1 MRRLFAIFTLLLLTV
16 GTAFGKKT
24 SVEVS
29 HTTLYNKKYN
39 YTHTITLDWGDGT
52 LRWSSSLN
60 NKEVVAPSRLTMVTD
75 RGIWGENIDR
85 ASIKHTDIIEYEAH
99 EHHGAVVNFGD
110 YSVEIRATFDGVA
123 YRFIS
128 NIEGDYK
135 IVDELAEFS
144 FNEDDMAW
152 IPYVNF
158 RPDAT
163 SDYATQFET
172 SFENIYTH
180 TAIKDIDWR
189 RLIFAPVVVEHKG
202 IKAWIS
208 ESNLEDYPG
217 MFLSNRDGDGVLDT
231 EFAPRPKEVEQGGY
245 NMLQGMVKSRHNY
258 IAECHGSRS
267 FPWRVVVIGE
277 EDCELANNNL
287 VWELADECRLEDTS
301 WIKPGKVAW
310 EWWNDWGLE
319 GVGFEVGI
327 NNDTY
332 KYYIDFASRY
342 GIEYVILDE
351 GWSVKGEADLMK
363 VVPEIDIKELVDYAA
378 ERNVGI
384 ILWAGYWALNRDIEG
399 LCKHYSELGVKGWKV
414 DFLDRDDQEMV
425 EFVYDLAEI
434 AAKYHLLVDYH
445 GVYKPTG
452 LNKTY
457 PNAINFEG
465 VHGLETMKWLGAEHD
480 QITYDV
486 TLPFIR
492 GAAGPMDYT
501 QGAMRNA
508 AKGYYYP
515 DYSRPMSQG
524 TRCHQLA
531 MYIVYNAPLT
541 MLCDSPTNYEK
552 EPEFTE
558 FLASIPTTWMHWGCY
573 SGQIGEYIVT
583 YSRADYKTQY
593 IAGLNGNTPRTYEVE
608 CPVIIDHIID
618 KVEIFIDG
626 PNAATD
632 GSDYQHIVL
641 TQDEYY
647 EQYGRN
653 PIKIDMAAG
662 GGFLIKFTGHSVFED
677 LPKFLETDEN

>member
-1 MRRLFAIFTLLLLTV
+1 MRKLFTIFTILLLTV
-16 GTAFGKKT
+16 GFAYGQEKCVQLKFNARYIGGEQ
-24 SVEVS
+24 S
-29 HTTLYNKKYN
+29 
-39 YTHTITLDWGDGT
+39 IILDWSDGT
-52 LRWSSSLN
+52 LHWSAYHDH
-60 NKEVVAPSRLTMVTD
+60 KEVVAPSRLAMVTD
-75 RGIWGENIDR
+75 RGVWGENITQ
-85 ASIKHTDIIEYEAH
+85 ASIIQHTNYIHYSCT
-99 EHHGAVVNFGD
+99 VVDFGD
-110 YSVEIRATFDGVA
+110 YSVELRAYHNGVA

-128 NIEGDYK
+128 NIDGDYK
-135 IVDELAEFS
+135 IIDELAEFS
-144 FNEDDMAW
+144 FNKRDNAW

-172 SFENIYTH
+172 SFENTYTY
-180 TAIKDIDWR
+180 TALKDIDWR
-189 RLIFAPVVVEHKG
+189 RLIFAPIVVERNDLKL
-202 IKAWIS
+202 WIS

-231 EFAPRPKEVEQGGY
+231 EFAPRPKVVEQGGY
-245 NMLQGMVKSRHNY
+245 NMLQGMVKSRHDY
-258 IAECHGSRS
+258 IAECHGSRT
-267 FPWRVVVIGE
+267 FPWRVVAMVN
-277 EDCELANNNL
+277 EDRDLVNNAL

-319 GVGFEVGI
+319 GVDFKAGI

-384 ILWAGYWALNRDIEG
+384 ILWAGYWAMQRDIEG

-425 EFVYDLAEI
+425 EFVYDLAEV
-434 AAKYHLLVDYH
+434 AAKYHMLVDYH

-452 LNKTY
+452 LQRTY

-486 TLPFIR
+486 TIPFIR
-492 GAAGPMDYT
+492 AVAGPMDYT
-501 QGAMRNA
+501 PGAMRNA
-508 AKGYYYP
+508 PREKYEP
-515 DYSRPMSQG
+515 NYSRPMSQG

-531 MYIVYNAPLT
+531 MYVVYDQPLA
-541 MLCDSPTNYEK
+541 MLCDSPTNYER
-552 EPEFTE
+552 EPEFTK
-558 FLASIPTTWMHWGCY
+558 FLASIPTTWERKACTD
-573 SGQIGEYIVT
+573 GQIGEYIVT
-583 YSRADYKTQY
+583 YARANFYTQY
-593 IAGLNGNTPRTYEVE
+593 IAGLNGNTPRTYEVKL
-608 CPVIIDHIID
+608 PIILDYIIDE
-618 KVEIFIDG
+618 VEIFMDG
-626 PNAATD
+626 PDAATD

-641 TQDEYY
+641 TGKEYY
-647 EQYGRN
+647 KLYGRDN
-653 PIKIDMAAG
+653 PHKIDMAAG
-662 GGFLIKFTGHSVFED
+662 GGFLIKITGHSVFAD
-677 LPKFLETDEN
+677 IPKFK

>member
-1 MRRLFAIFTLLLLTV
+1 MRKLFVIFTLLLFSV
-16 GTAFGKKT
+16 GFAFGQEKCVQLKFNCRYMGGEP
-24 SVEVS
+24 S
-29 HTTLYNKKYN
+29 
-39 YTHTITLDWGDGT
+39 IILDWSDGT
-52 LRWSSSLN
+52 LQWSAYHDH
-60 NKEVVAPSRLTMVTD
+60 KEVVAPSRLAMVTD
-75 RGIWGENIDR
+75 RGVWGENITQ
-85 ASIKHTDIIEYEAH
+85 ANIQHTTDYINYSCT
-99 EHHGAVVNFGD
+99 VVDFGD
-110 YSVEIRATFDGVA
+110 YSVELRAYHNGVA

-128 NIEGDYK
+128 NIDGDYK
-135 IVDELAEFS
+135 IIDELAEFS
-144 FNEDDMAW
+144 FSKDDKAW

-172 SFENIYTH
+172 SFENTYTY
-180 TAIKDIDWR
+180 TALKDIDWR
-189 RLIFAPVVVEHKG
+189 RLIFAPIVVERNDLKL
-202 IKAWIS
+202 WIS

-217 MFLSNRDGDGVLDT
+217 MFLSNRDGDGILDT
-231 EFAPRPKEVEQGGY
+231 EFAPRPKEVEQGGH
-245 NMLQGMVKSRHNY
+245 NMLQGMVKSRHDY
-258 IAECHGSRS
+258 IADCHGSRT
-267 FPWRVVVIGE
+267 FPWRVVAMGK
-277 EDCELANNNL
+277 EDRDLISNAL

-319 GVGFEVGI
+319 GVDFTPGI
-327 NNDTY
+327 NNETY

-351 GWSVKGEADLMK
+351 GWAVNLTADLMQ

-399 LCKHYSELGVKGWKV
+399 LCKHYSEMGVKGWKV

-425 EFVYDLAEI
+425 EFVYDLAEV
-434 AAKYHLLVDYH
+434 AAKYHMLVDYH

-452 LNKTY
+452 LNRTY

-501 QGAMRNA
+501 PGAMRNA
-508 AKGYYYP
+508 AKGHYYP

-531 MYIVYNAPLT
+531 MYIAYYSPLT

-552 EPEFTE
+552 EPEFTK
-558 FLASIPTTWMHWGCY
+558 FLAEIPTKWNLGKQF
-573 SGQIGEYIVT
+573 SKESKIGEYVQVMADNHIDT
-583 YSRADYKTQY
+583 DEASREWY
-593 IAGLNGNTPRTYEVE
+593 IAGLNGHKARKATIQLSPEYRVKSVEVY
-608 CPVIIDHIID
+608 V
-618 KVEIFIDG
+618 DG
-626 PNAATD
+626 DNAKRD
-632 GSDYQHIVL
+632 GSDYKHYTISEE
-641 TQDEYY
+641 EYNKNK
-647 EQYGRN
+647 GV
-653 PIKIDMAAG
+653 IKVKMAPG
-662 GGFLIKFTGHSVFED
+662 GGFVIRLTGHFIPHGSI
-677 LPKFLETDEN
+677 KH

>member
-1 MRRLFAIFTLLLLTV
+1 MKRLFTIFTLLIFAT
-16 GTAFGKKT
+16 GFAFGQEKCVQLKLRYIGGEH
-24 SVEVS
+24 S
-29 HTTLYNKKYN
+29 
-39 YTHTITLDWGDGT
+39 IILDWSDGT
-52 LRWSSSLN
+52 LQWSAYHDH
-60 NKEVVAPSRLTMVTD
+60 KEVVAPSRLAMVTD
-75 RGIWGENIDR
+75 RGVWGENITQ
-85 ASIKHTDIIEYEAH
+85 ASIQHTDYIYYSCT
-99 EHHGAVVNFGD
+99 VVDFGD
-110 YSVEIRATFDGVA
+110 YSVELRAYHKGVA

-135 IVDELAEFS
+135 IIDELAEFS
-144 FNEDDMAW
+144 FNKRDKAW
-152 IPYVNF
+152 VPYVNY

-172 SFENIYTH
+172 SFENTYTY
-180 TAIKDIDWR
+180 TALKDIDWR
-189 RLIFAPVVVEHKG
+189 RLIFAPIVVERNDLKL
-202 IKAWIS
+202 WIS

-217 MFLSNRDGDGVLDT
+217 MFLSNRDGDGILDT

-245 NMLQGMVKSRHNY
+245 NMLQGMVKSRHDY
-258 IAECHGSRS
+258 IADCHGSRT
-267 FPWRVVVIGE
+267 FPWRVVAMGK
-277 EDCELANNNL
+277 EDRNLISNHAL

-319 GVGFEVGI
+319 GVDFTPGI
-327 NNDTY
+327 NNETY

-399 LCKHYSELGVKGWKV
+399 LCKHYSEMGVKGWKV

-425 EFVYDLAEI
+425 EFVYDLAEV

-452 LNKTY
+452 LNRTY

-486 TLPFIR
+486 TIPFIR
-492 GAAGPMDYT
+492 GVAGPMDYT
-501 QGAMRNA
+501 PGAMQNA
-508 AKGYYYP
+508 YRAEYEP
-515 DYSRPMSQG
+515 RYSRPMSQG

-531 MYIVYNAPLT
+531 MYVVYNQPLA
-541 MLCDSPTNYEK
+541 MLCDSPTAYEK
-552 EPEFTE
+552 EPQYTK
-558 FLASIPTTWMHWGCY
+558 FLAEIPTMWRESKCVEGE
-573 SGQIGEYIVT
+573 IGEYVVVRRE
-583 YSRADYKTQY
+583 SDDAVY
-593 IAGLNGNTPRTYEVE
+593 IAGLNGNDAREVVVSLE
-608 CPVIIDHIID
+608 DEEYSAI
-618 KVEIFIDG
+618 EIYSDDASVASKYQYSTSADG
-626 PNAATD
+626 
-632 GSDYQHIVL
+632 QLRVW
-641 TQDEYY
+641 
-647 EQYGRN
+647 
-653 PIKIDMAAG
+653 MAEG
-662 GGFLIKFTGHSVFED
+662 GGFVIKM
-677 LPKFLETDEN
+677 KR

>member
-1 MRRLFAIFTLLLLTV
+1 MILLLLST
-16 GTAFGKKT
+16 GYTFGRG
-24 SVEVS
+24 SYVEVAS
-29 HTTLYNKKYN
+29 SNGKSV
-39 YTHTITLDWGDGT
+39 ITLNWSDGT
-52 LRWSSSLN
+52 LRWTASHN
-60 NKEVVAPSRLTMVTD
+60 GVEVVASSRLAMVTD
-75 RGIWGENIDR
+75 HGTWGEGR
-85 ASIKHTDIIEYEAH
+85 VKGRIKSVANGSYRGTIVD
-99 EHHGAVVNFGD
+99 FGD
-110 YSVEIRATFDGVA
+110 YGVELRAYNEGVA

-128 NIEGDYK
+128 HLDGDYK
-135 IVDELAEFS
+135 IIDELAEFS
-144 FNEDDMAW
+144 FDKGDKAW

-158 RPDAT
+158 RPNAT

-172 SFENIYTH
+172 SFENIYTY
-180 TAIKDIDWR
+180 TAIEAIDWR
-189 RLIFAPVVVEHKG
+189 RLIFAPIVVEHNG

-208 ESNLEDYPG
+208 ESNLEAYPG

-231 EFAPRPKEVEQGGY
+231 EFAPLPKDVEQGGH
-245 NMLQGMVKSRHNY
+245 NMLQGMVKSRHPY
-258 IAECHGSRS
+258 IAECRGERT
-267 FPWRVVVIGE
+267 FPWRIVAMGE
-277 EDCELANNNL
+277 CDTDLANHNL
-287 VWELADECRLEDTS
+287 VWELADECRIADTS

-319 GVGFEVGI
+319 GVDFTPGI
-327 NNDTY
+327 NNETY

-342 GIEYVILDE
+342 GIEYVIFDE
-351 GWSVKGEADLMK
+351 GWSINLAADLMQ

-399 LCKHYSELGVKGWKV
+399 LCKHYSEMGVKGWKV

-434 AAKYHLLVDYH
+434 AAKYHMLVDYH

-452 LNKTY
+452 LNRTY

-501 QGAMRNA
+501 PGAMRNA
-508 AKGYYYP
+508 AKGHYYP

-531 MYIVYNAPLT
+531 MYIAYYAPLT

-552 EPEFTE
+552 EPEFTK
-558 FLASIPTTWMHWGCY
+558 FLAEIPTKWRLGKQF
-573 SGQIGEYIVT
+573 SKDSKIGEYVQVMADNHIDT
-583 YSRADYKTQY
+583 DEASREWY
-593 IAGLNGNTPRTYEVE
+593 IAGLNGHKARKATIQLSPEYRVKSVEVY
-608 CPVIIDHIID
+608 V
-618 KVEIFIDG
+618 DG
-626 PNAATD
+626 DNAKRD
-632 GSDYQHIVL
+632 GSDYKRYTISEE
-641 TQDEYY
+641 EYNKNK
-647 EQYGRN
+647 GV
-653 PIKIDMAAG
+653 IKVKMAPG
-662 GGFLIKFTGHSVFED
+662 GGFVIRLTGDFVRHE
-677 LPKFLETDEN
+677 KWEW

>member
-1 MRRLFAIFTLLLLTV
+1 MRKLFIIFTLLLFSTGFAYGQERSV
-16 GTAFGKKT
+16 QVDCYFFGL
-24 SVEVS
+24 S
-29 HTTLYNKKYN
+29 NR
-39 YTHTITLDWGDGT
+39 IILDWSDGT
-52 LRWSSSLN
+52 LRWSVYRGVGHSCDDEHSCYE
-60 NKEVVAPSRLTMVTD
+60 EVIAPSRLSMTTD
-75 RGIWGENIDR
+75 RGVWGEGIESAEVERIDGEKYDG
-85 ASIKHTDIIEYEAH
+85 AII
-99 EHHGAVVNFGD
+99 NFGD
-110 YSVEIRATFDGVA
+110 YSVELRSHVDGVA

-144 FNEDDMAW
+144 FSEDDKAW

-172 SFENIYTH
+172 SFENTYTY
-180 TAIKDIDWR
+180 TALKDIDWR
-189 RLIFAPVVVEHKG
+189 RLIFAPIVVERNDLKL
-202 IKAWIS
+202 WIS

-245 NMLQGMVKSRHNY
+245 NMLQGMVKSRHDY
-258 IAECHGSRS
+258 IADCHGART
-267 FPWRVVVIGE
+267 FPWRIVAIGE
-277 EDCELANNNL
+277 EDRNLISNHAL
-287 VWELADECRLEDTS
+287 VWELADECRLNDPS

-319 GVGFEVGI
+319 DVDFTPGI
-327 NNDTY
+327 NNETY

-351 GWSVKGEADLMK
+351 GWAVKGEADLMQ

-399 LCKHYSELGVKGWKV
+399 LCKHYSEMGVKGWKV

-434 AAKYHLLVDYH
+434 AAKYHMLVDYH

-452 LNKTY
+452 LNRTY

-480 QITYDV
+480 QLTYDV
-486 TLPFIR
+486 TIPFIR
-492 GAAGPMDYT
+492 NAAGPVDYT
-501 QGAMRNA
+501 PGAMRNG

-531 MYIVYNAPLT
+531 MYIIYDAPLT

-552 EPEFTE
+552 EPEFTR
-558 FLASIPTTWMHWGCY
+558 LIASMPTVLRTKRQITDGT
-573 SGQIGEYIVT
+573 IGEYVECSYCDIQEGIT
-583 YSRADYKTQY
+583 YE
-593 IAGLNGNTPRTYEVE
+593 AGLNGNEPRRVTVCIPINIEYESIDLYVDGARAEEDGTDYQYISIDFTKFKTY
-608 CPVIIDHIID
+608 
-618 KVEIFIDG
+618 
-626 PNAATD
+626 
-632 GSDYQHIVL
+632 SDYQI
-641 TQDEYY
+641 D
-647 EQYGRN
+647 
-653 PIKIDMAAG
+653 IDMAAG
-662 GGFLIKFTGHSVFED
+662 GGYLMVIKGKITPVSING
-677 LPKFLETDEN
+677 L

>member
-1 MRRLFAIFTLLLLTV
+1 MRKLFTILTLLLLTV
-16 GTAFGKKT
+16 GFTYGKKT
-24 SVEVS
+24 SV
-29 HTTLYNKKYN
+29 H
-39 YTHTITLDWGDGT
+39 ITLCPNHWATNSISLDWSDGT
-52 LRWSSSLN
+52 LRWSASRGAEPYSYH
-60 NKEVVAPSRLTMVTD
+60 EVVAPSRLTMTTD
-75 RGIWGENIDR
+75 RGVWGEGIDT
-85 ASIKHTDIIEYEAH
+85 AEVTLTEGEDYN
-99 EHHGAVVNFGD
+99 GALVNFGD
-110 YSVEIRATFDGVA
+110 YSVEIRTYANGVA

-128 NIEGDYK
+128 HIDGEYK
-135 IVDELAEFS
+135 IIDELAEFS
-144 FNEDDMAW
+144 FSEEDMAW

-172 SFENIYTH
+172 SFENTYTH
-180 TAIKDIDWR
+180 TALKDIDWR
-189 RLIFAPVVVEHKG
+189 RLIFAPIVIECNDLKL
-202 IKAWIS
+202 WIS

-245 NMLQGMVKSRHNY
+245 NMLQGMVKSRHDY
-258 IAECHGSRS
+258 IAECHGART
-267 FPWRVVVIGE
+267 FPWRIVAIGE
-277 EDCELANNNL
+277 EDKDLANNNL

-319 GVGFEVGI
+319 GVDFKPGI

-351 GWSVKGEADLMK
+351 GWSVKGKADLMK
-363 VVPEIDIKELVDYAA
+363 VVPKIDIKELVDYAA

-399 LCKHYSELGVKGWKV
+399 LCKHYSEIGIKGWKV

-501 QGAMRNA
+501 QGAMCNA
-508 AKGYYYP
+508 AKGYYRP

-531 MYIVYNAPLT
+531 MYCIYDAPLT
-541 MLCDSPTNYEK
+541 MLCDSPTNYER

-558 FLASIPTTWMHWGCY
+558 LLASIPTVWGVREMTD
-573 SGQIGEYIVT
+573 GTIGEYVEYHCYDKPNNT
-583 YSRADYKTQY
+583 HYQAY
-593 IAGLNGNTPRTYEVE
+593 LNGNEPRRVSVHFPIRIYPSCDYDTIELY
-608 CPVIIDHIID
+608 
-618 KVEIFIDG
+618 IDG
-626 PNAATD
+626 PCTTID
-632 GSDYQHIVL
+632 GTNFHHITIDRTMFKSINDYHI
-641 TQDEYY
+641 D
-647 EQYGRN
+647 
-653 PIKIDMAAG
+653 IDVAAG
-662 GGFLIKFTGHSVFED
+662 GGYLMIIK
-677 LPKFLETDEN
+677 LK

>member
-1 MRRLFAIFTLLLLTV
+1 MRKLFIIFTLLLFSV
-16 GTAFGKKT
+16 GFAHGQER
-24 SVEVS
+24 SVQAKFNARYIGGAQS
-29 HTTLYNKKYN
+29 
-39 YTHTITLDWGDGT
+39 IILDWSDGT
-52 LRWSSSLN
+52 LRWSAHLGD
-60 NKEVVAPSRLTMVTD
+60 KEVVAPSRLAMVTD
-75 RGIWGENIDR
+75 RGVWGENITQ
-85 ASIKHTDIIEYEAH
+85 ASIQHTDYIYYSCT
-99 EHHGAVVNFGD
+99 VVDFGD
-110 YSVEIRATFDGVA
+110 YSVELRAYHKGVA

-128 NIEGDYK
+128 NIDGDYK
-135 IVDELAEFS
+135 IIDELAEFS
-144 FNEDDMAW
+144 FDGEDNAW

-163 SDYATQFET
+163 PDYATQFET
-172 SFENIYTH
+172 SFENTYTY
-180 TAIKDIDWR
+180 TALKDIDWR
-189 RLIFAPVVVEHKG
+189 RLIFAPIVVERNDLKL
-202 IKAWIS
+202 WIS

-217 MFLSNRDGDGVLDT
+217 MFLSNRDGDGTLDT

-245 NMLQGMVKSRHNY
+245 NMLQGMVKSRHDY
-258 IAECHGSRS
+258 IADCHGART
-267 FPWRVVVIGE
+267 FPWRIVAIGE
-277 EDCELANNNL
+277 EDRNLISNHAL

-319 GVGFEVGI
+319 GVDFEVGI

-363 VVPEIDIKELVDYAA
+363 VVPEINIKELVDYAA

-384 ILWAGYWALNRDIEG
+384 ILWAGYWAMQRDIEG
-399 LCKHYSELGVKGWKV
+399 LCKHYSEMGVKGWKV

-434 AAKYHLLVDYH
+434 AAKYHMLVDYH

-452 LNKTY
+452 LQRTY

-486 TLPFIR
+486 TLPYIR
-492 GAAGPMDYT
+492 GAAGPVDYT
-501 QGAMRNA
+501 PGAMRNA

-531 MYIVYNAPLT
+531 MYIIYYAPLT

-552 EPEFTE
+552 EPEFTK
-558 FLASIPTTWMHWGCY
+558 FLAEIPTKWNLGKQF
-573 SGQIGEYIVT
+573 SKDSKIGEYVQVMADNHIDT
-583 YSRADYKTQY
+583 DEASREWY
-593 IAGLNGNTPRTYEVE
+593 IAGLNGHKARKATIQLSPMYRVKSVEVY
-608 CPVIIDHIID
+608 V
-618 KVEIFIDG
+618 DG
-626 PNAATD
+626 DNAKRD
-632 GSDYQHIVL
+632 GSDYKRYTISEE
-641 TQDEYY
+641 EYNKNK
-647 EQYGRN
+647 GV
-653 PIKIDMAAG
+653 IKVKMAPG
-662 GGFLIKFTGHSVFED
+662 GGFVIRLTGDFVHHE
-677 LPKFLETDEN
+677 KWEW

>member
-1 MRRLFAIFTLLLLTV
+1 MRKLFILFTLLLFSV
-16 GTAFGKKT
+16 GFAHGQEKCVQVKLNRYIGGAQ
-24 SVEVS
+24 S
-29 HTTLYNKKYN
+29 
-39 YTHTITLDWGDGT
+39 IILDWSDGT
-52 LRWSSSLN
+52 LHWSARLGD
-60 NKEVVAPSRLTMVTD
+60 KEVVAPSRLAMVTD
-75 RGIWGENIDR
+75 RGVWGENITQ
-85 ASIKHTDIIEYEAH
+85 ASIQHTDYINYSCT
-99 EHHGAVVNFGD
+99 VVDFGD
-110 YSVEIRATFDGVA
+110 YSVELRAYYYGVA

-128 NIEGDYK
+128 NIDGDYK

-144 FNEDDMAW
+144 FNKRDKAW
-152 IPYVNF
+152 VPYVNY

-172 SFENIYTH
+172 SFENTYTH
-180 TAIKDIDWR
+180 TALKDIDWR
-189 RLIFAPVVVEHKG
+189 RLIFAPIVVEHKD

-208 ESNLEDYPG
+208 EANLEDYPG

-245 NMLQGMVKSRHNY
+245 NMLQGMVKSRHDY
-258 IAECHGSRS
+258 IADCHGSRT
-267 FPWRVVVIGE
+267 FPWRVVAMGK
-277 EDCELANNNL
+277 EDRNL
-287 VWELADECRLEDTS
+287 TATGFVWELADECRLEDTS

-319 GVGFEVGI
+319 GVDFEPGI
-327 NNDTY
+327 NNETY

-351 GWSVKGEADLMK
+351 GWSVSLAADLMQ

-399 LCKHYSELGVKGWKV
+399 LCKHYSEMGVKGWKV

-425 EFVYDLAEI
+425 EFVYNLAEI
-434 AAKYHLLVDYH
+434 AAKYHMLVDYH

-452 LNKTY
+452 LNRTY

-492 GAAGPMDYT
+492 GAAGPVDYT
-501 QGAMRNA
+501 PGAMRNA
-508 AKGYYYP
+508 AKGHYYP
-515 DYSRPMSQG
+515 DYSCPMSQG

-531 MYIVYNAPLT
+531 MYIAYYAPLT

-552 EPEFTE
+552 EPEFTK
-558 FLASIPTTWMHWGCY
+558 FLAEIPTKWRLGRQF
-573 SGQIGEYIVT
+573 SKDSKIGEYVQVMADNHIDT
-583 YSRADYKTQY
+583 DEASREWY
-593 IAGLNGNTPRTYEVE
+593 IAGLNGHKARKATIQLSPQYRVKSVEVY
-608 CPVIIDHIID
+608 V
-618 KVEIFIDG
+618 DG
-626 PNAATD
+626 DNAKRD
-632 GSDYQHIVL
+632 GSDYKHYTISKE
-641 TQDEYY
+641 EYY
-647 EQYGRN
+647 KNKGV
-653 PIKIDMAAG
+653 IKVKMAPG
-662 GGFLIKFTGHSVFED
+662 GGFVIRLTGDFVHNE
-677 LPKFLETDEN
+677 KWEW

>member
-1 MRRLFAIFTLLLLTV
+1 MRKLFIIFTLLLFSTGFAYGQERSV
-16 GTAFGKKT
+16 QVDCYFFGL
-24 SVEVS
+24 S
-29 HTTLYNKKYN
+29 NR
-39 YTHTITLDWGDGT
+39 IILDWSDGT
-52 LRWSSSLN
+52 LRWSVYRGVGHSCDEEHSCYE
-60 NKEVVAPSRLTMVTD
+60 EVITPSCLSMTTD
-75 RGIWGENIDR
+75 RGVWGEGIESAEVERIDGEKYDG
-85 ASIKHTDIIEYEAH
+85 AII
-99 EHHGAVVNFGD
+99 NFGD
-110 YSVEIRATFDGVA
+110 YSIELRSHVDGVA

-144 FNEDDMAW
+144 FDGEDNAW

-163 SDYATQFET
+163 PDYATQFET
-172 SFENIYTH
+172 SFENTYTH
-180 TAIKDIDWR
+180 TALKDIDWR
-189 RLIFAPVVVEHKG
+189 RLIFAPIVVERKG
-202 IKAWIS
+202 VKVWIS

-245 NMLQGMVKSRHNY
+245 NMLQGMVKSRHDY
-258 IAECHGSRS
+258 IAECHGSRT
-267 FPWRVVVIGE
+267 FPWRIVAICE
-277 EDCELANNNL
+277 EDCELANNDL

-319 GVGFEVGI
+319 GVDFEPGI

-399 LCKHYSELGVKGWKV
+399 LCKHYSEMGVKGWKV

-425 EFVYDLAEI
+425 RFVYDLAEI
-434 AAKYHLLVDYH
+434 AAKYHMLVDYH

-452 LNKTY
+452 LNRTY

-508 AKGYYYP
+508 SREEYEP
-515 DYSRPMSQG
+515 NYSRPMSQG

-531 MYIVYNAPLT
+531 MYVLYNQPLA
-541 MLCDSPTNYEK
+541 MLCDSPTAYEK
-552 EPEFTE
+552 EPEYTQ
-558 FLASIPTTWMHWGCY
+558 FLAQIPTEWLTKSCFKGE
-573 SGQIGEYIVT
+573 IGEYVVMYT
-583 YSRADYKTQY
+583 RSKDSKAQY
-593 IAGLNGNTPRTYEVE
+593 IAGLNGNTPRSVEVKI
-608 CPVIIDHIID
+608 PQIIDYCND
-618 KVEIFIDG
+618 KIEIFIDG
-626 PNAATD
+626 PNAMTD
-632 GSDYQHIVL
+632 GSDYQHITL
-641 TQDEYY
+641 TAKEFYKR
-647 EQYGRN
+647 YGDK
-653 PIKIDMAAG
+653 PLKIDMAAG
-662 GGFLIKFTGHSVFED
+662 GGFLIKVTGHHIPIGSI
-677 LPKFLETDEN
+677 KH

>member
-1 MRRLFAIFTLLLLTV
+1 MRKLFTILTLLLLTV
-16 GTAFGKKT
+16 GFAYGKK
-24 SVEVS
+24 SVRVS
-29 HTTLYNKKYN
+29 YSNELSA
-39 YTHTITLDWGDGT
+39 ITLDWSDGT
-52 LRWSSSLN
+52 LQWSAYHDH
-60 NKEVVAPSRLTMVTD
+60 KEVVAPSRLAMVTD
-75 RGIWGENIDR
+75 RGVWGENITQ
-85 ASIKHTDIIEYEAH
+85 ASIIQHTDYIHYSCT
-99 EHHGAVVNFGD
+99 VVDFGD
-110 YSVEIRATFDGVA
+110 YSVELRAYHNGVA

-144 FNEDDMAW
+144 FDGEDKAW

-163 SDYATQFET
+163 PDYATQFET
-172 SFENIYTH
+172 SFENTYTY
-180 TAIKDIDWR
+180 TALKDIDWR
-189 RLIFAPVVVEHKG
+189 RLIFAPIVVERNDLKL
-202 IKAWIS
+202 WIS

-245 NMLQGMVKSRHNY
+245 NMLQGMVKSRHDY
-258 IAECHGSRS
+258 IAECHGSRT
-267 FPWRVVVIGE
+267 FPWRVVAIGE
-277 EDCELANNNL
+277 EDCELANNDL

-319 GVGFEVGI
+319 GVDFEPGI

-363 VVPEIDIKELVDYAA
+363 VVPEINIKELVDYAA

-399 LCKHYSELGVKGWKV
+399 LCKHYSEMGVKGWKV

-425 EFVYDLAEI
+425 EFVYDVAEI
-434 AAKYHLLVDYH
+434 AAKYHMLVDYH

-452 LNKTY
+452 LQRTY

-486 TLPFIR
+486 TIPFIR
-492 GAAGPMDYT
+492 AVAGPMDYT
-501 QGAMRNA
+501 PGAMRNA
-508 AKGYYYP
+508 PREKYEP
-515 DYSRPMSQG
+515 NYSRPMSQG

-531 MYIVYNAPLT
+531 MYVVYNQPLAI
-541 MLCDSPTNYEK
+541 LCDSPTAYEK
-552 EPEFTE
+552 EPEYTQ
-558 FLASIPTTWMHWGCY
+558 FLAEIPTVWSAKGAY
-573 SGQIGEYIVT
+573 DGAIGEYIMVIAHAEDN
-583 YSRADYKTQY
+583 SKY
-593 IAGLNGNTPRTYEVE
+593 IAGLNGETPRSVMAKWDFFGYDAES
-608 CPVIIDHIID
+608 
-618 KVEIFIDG
+618 VEIWMDSEDDS
-626 PNAATD
+626 A
-632 GSDYQHIVL
+632 DYKHLKL
-641 TQDEYY
+641 TWEEYRSLA
-647 EQYGRN
+647 QNN
-653 PIKIDMAAG
+653 PIEIKMAAG
-662 GGFLIKFTGHSVFED
+662 GGFVLKITGKPAPHWRKKSD
-677 LPKFLETDEN
+677 K

>member
-1 MRRLFAIFTLLLLTV
+1 MRKLFTIFTLLLLTV
-16 GTAFGKKT
+16 GFAFGQEKCVQLKNGYIGGEQ
-24 SVEVS
+24 S
-29 HTTLYNKKYN
+29 
-39 YTHTITLDWGDGT
+39 IILDWSDGT
-52 LRWSSSLN
+52 LQWSAYHD
-60 NKEVVAPSRLTMVTD
+60 NKEVVAPSRLAMVTD
-75 RGIWGENIDR
+75 RGVWGENITQ
-85 ASIKHTDIIEYEAH
+85 ASIQHTDYINYSCT
-99 EHHGAVVNFGD
+99 VVDFGD
-110 YSVEIRATFDGVA
+110 YSVELRAYHKGVA

-128 NIEGDYK
+128 NIDGDYK
-135 IVDELAEFS
+135 IIDELAEFS
-144 FNEDDMAW
+144 FNKRDKAW
-152 IPYVNF
+152 VPYVNY

-172 SFENIYTH
+172 SFENTYTY
-180 TAIKDIDWR
+180 TTLKDIDWR
-189 RLIFAPVVVEHKG
+189 RLIFAPIVVEHKD

-208 ESNLEDYPG
+208 EANLEDYPG

-231 EFAPRPKEVEQGGY
+231 EFAPRPKEVEQGGH
-245 NMLQGMVKSRHNY
+245 NMLQGMVKSRHDY
-258 IAECHGSRS
+258 IADCHGSRT
-267 FPWRVVVIGE
+267 FPWRVVAMGK
-277 EDCELANNNL
+277 EDRDLISNHAL

-319 GVGFEVGI
+319 GVDFTPGI
-327 NNDTY
+327 NNETY

-351 GWSVKGEADLMK
+351 GWAVNLAADLMQ

-399 LCKHYSELGVKGWKV
+399 LCKHYSEMGVKGWKV

-425 EFVYDLAEI
+425 EFVYDLAEV
-434 AAKYHLLVDYH
+434 AAKYHMLVDYH

-452 LNKTY
+452 LNRTY

-501 QGAMRNA
+501 PGAMRNA
-508 AKGYYYP
+508 AKGHYYP

-531 MYIVYNAPLT
+531 MYIAYYAPLT

-552 EPEFTE
+552 EPEFTK
-558 FLASIPTTWMHWGCY
+558 FLAEIPTKWNLGKQF
-573 SGQIGEYIVT
+573 SKDSKIGEYVQVMADNHIDT
-583 YSRADYKTQY
+583 DEASREWY
-593 IAGLNGNTPRTYEVE
+593 IAGLNGHKARKATIQLSPMYRVKSVEVY
-608 CPVIIDHIID
+608 V
-618 KVEIFIDG
+618 DG
-626 PNAATD
+626 DNAKRD
-632 GSDYQHIVL
+632 GSDYKRYTISEE
-641 TQDEYY
+641 EYNKNK
-647 EQYGRN
+647 GV
-653 PIKIDMAAG
+653 IKVKMAPG
-662 GGFLIKFTGHSVFED
+662 GGFVIRLTGHFNPRVSI
-677 LPKFLETDEN
+677 NN

>member
-1 MRRLFAIFTLLLLTV
+1 MRKLFTIFTLLLLTV
-16 GTAFGKKT
+16 GFAYGKK
-24 SVEVS
+24 SVRVS
-29 HTTLYNKKYN
+29 YSNELSA
-39 YTHTITLDWGDGT
+39 ITLDWSDGT
-52 LRWSSSLN
+52 LRWSAHFGD
-60 NKEVVAPSRLTMVTD
+60 KEIVAPSRLTMTTD
-75 RGIWGENIDR
+75 RGVWGEG
-85 ASIKHTDIIEYEAH
+85 IKSACVKKFDCNTGNPFSWYSC
-99 EHHGAVVNFGD
+99 AVVNFGD
-110 YSVEIRATFDGVA
+110 YSVELRAYIDGVA

-144 FNEDDMAW
+144 FNEEDMAW

-172 SFENIYTH
+172 SFENTYTH
-180 TAIKDIDWR
+180 TALKDIDWR
-189 RLIFAPVVVEHKG
+189 RLIFAPIVIERKG
-202 IKAWIS
+202 VKVWIS

-217 MFLSNRDGDGVLDT
+217 MFLSNRDGNGVLDT

-245 NMLQGMVKSRHNY
+245 NMLQGMVKSRHDY
-258 IAECHGSRS
+258 IAECHGPRS
-267 FPWRVVVIGE
+267 FPWRVVAIGE
-277 EDCELANNNL
+277 EDCELANNDL

-319 GVGFEVGI
+319 GVDFEPGI
-327 NNDTY
+327 NNETY

-363 VVPEIDIKELVDYAA
+363 VVPEINIKELVDYAA

-399 LCKHYSELGVKGWKV
+399 LCKHYSEMGVKGWKV

-434 AAKYHLLVDYH
+434 AAKYHMLVDYH

-452 LNKTY
+452 LQRTY

-501 QGAMRNA
+501 QGAMRNG

-531 MYIVYNAPLT
+531 MYIIYDAPLT

-552 EPEFTE
+552 EPEFTR
-558 FLASIPTTWMHWGCY
+558 LIASMPTALRTKRQITDGA
-573 SGQIGEYIVT
+573 IGEYVECSYCDIQEGIT
-583 YSRADYKTQY
+583 YE
-593 IAGLNGNTPRTYEVE
+593 AGLNGNEPRRVTVCIPINIEYES
-608 CPVIIDHIID
+608 IDLY
-618 KVEIFIDG
+618 VDG
-626 PNAATD
+626 ARAEED
-632 GSDYQHIVL
+632 GTDYQHISIDF
-641 TQDEYY
+641 TKFKTYSDYQID
-647 EQYGRN
+647 
-653 PIKIDMAAG
+653 IDMAAG
-662 GGFLIKFTGHSVFED
+662 GGYLMVIKGKITPVSING
-677 LPKFLETDEN
+677 L